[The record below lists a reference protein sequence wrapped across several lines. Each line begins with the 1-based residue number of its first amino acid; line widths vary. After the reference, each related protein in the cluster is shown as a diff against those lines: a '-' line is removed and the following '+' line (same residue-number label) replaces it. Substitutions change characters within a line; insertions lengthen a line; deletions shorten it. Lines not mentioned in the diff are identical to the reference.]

1 MDIQESKLMTKD
13 ELDYLAERVADL
25 VLEGLIKKQQEWDQ
39 QFTSDVEQMFGAG
52 YDVMQDEEQL
62 LLAELARLMTL
73 LSQYEEREQYEKAA
87 IVQNKIQRIQ
97 NKLSKL

>member
-1 MDIQESKLMTKD
+1 MTNKEID
-13 ELDYLAERVADL
+13 KLAELIADK
-25 VLEGLIKKQQEWDQ
+25 LIAKQKEYDEQFHIDLQE
-39 QFTSDVEQMFGAG
+39 TISEKLGKVE
-52 YDVMQDEEQL
+52 YVSKEEL

>member
-1 MDIQESKLMTKD
+1 MTKD

-25 VLEGLIKKQQEWDQ
+25 VLEGLIKQQKEWDQ
-39 QFTSDVEQMFGAG
+39 QFTSDVEQMFGGG

>member
-1 MDIQESKLMTKD
+1 MTED
-13 ELDYLAERVADL
+13 EIEQLAVRIADL
-25 VLEGLIKKQQEWDQ
+25 VMVGLIEKQKEWDQ
-39 QFTSDVEQMFGAG
+39 QFTNDVNQMFGAG
-52 YDVMQDEEQL
+52 YDVMKDEEQL

>member
-1 MDIQESKLMTKD
+1 MTED
-13 ELDYLAERVADL
+13 EIEQLAVRIADL
-25 VLEGLIKKQQEWDQ
+25 VMVGLIEKQKEWDQ
-39 QFTSDVEQMFGAG
+39 QFTNDVNQMFGAG

>member
-1 MDIQESKLMTKD
+1 MTED
-13 ELDYLAERVADL
+13 EIEQLAVRVADL
-25 VLEGLIKKQQEWDQ
+25 VMIGLIEKQKEWDQ
-39 QFTSDVEQMFGAG
+39 QFTTDVNEMFGQG
-52 YDVMQDEEQL
+52 YSLVQDEEQL

-87 IVQNKIQRIQ
+87 IVQNKIQKIQ